1 VERAPFRSFRE
12 PAVPCEQSGSW
23 KAQARAEGQGREYSM
38 RNGPAA
44 AAVVETTAAAGDKKR
59 RENTPGVVLKVAVA
73 MMCSLVSGHRGQ
85 AGLGS
90 W

>member
-1 VERAPFRSFRE
+1 
-12 PAVPCEQSGSW
+12 
-23 KAQARAEGQGREYSM
+23 M

-44 AAVVETTAAAGDKKR
+44 AAAVETTAAAGDKKR

-73 MMCSLVSGHRGQ
+73 MMCVLVSGHRGQ

-90 W
+90 LPLPGSAALRVRRLG